1 MAEKK
6 TGGKAASTQK
16 KKTPPKKA
24 ASGKPASSTKKA
36 AAPKKPAPKQT
47 APKTAAKKNAPKQ
60 TPTKKAPPKKATQPK
75 QTPSVRKPPSPAEPQ
90 RRTIADRKVAWS
102 KVDKWSLARWLMM
115 IPLAIMGYSLS
126 FLYVGCSFAG
136 LVCFAFLGVL
146 LFYNLCA
153 ILEKTY
159 PYPTKVVKR
168 VFTVIFCIGILILG
182 VTEALIIKAS
192 FGDPDPG
199 CKYVVVLGA
208 KVRHDGP
215 SVSLQNRID
224 AAYDYLTAHPDT
236 IAVVTGGQGED
247 EPMTEA
253 ECMYRAL
260 IGRGIDPERVWM
272 EDKATSTWE
281 NLQFSLDLIEGK
293 TGTRPESIGI
303 ISSEYHLFRAGL
315 FADACQVESV
325 GIPAKT
331 TLKSQKFNHFMREV
345 AGVWHYILLGG
356 QYED

>member
-16 KKTPPKKA
+16 KKTPSKPAGSGKTGTSQKTA
-24 ASGKPASSTKKA
+24 AS
-36 AAPKKPAPKQT
+36 KKPA
-47 APKTAAKKNAPKQ
+47 AKTPAKKTSPKQ
-60 TPTKKAPPKKATQPK
+60 TPAKKAPPKKAAQPK
-75 QTPSVRKPPSPAEPQ
+75 KSQPVKKPVAPAAPQ
-90 RRTIADRKVAWS
+90 HRTIADRKVAWS
-102 KVDKWSLARWLMM
+102 KVDKWSLVRWLML
-115 IPLAIMGYSLS
+115 IPLGFFAFSFG
-126 FLYVGCSFAG
+126 FLYVGCSFTA
-136 LVCFAFLGVL
+136 LVCCAMIAVL
-146 LFYNLCA
+146 LFYNVCA

-159 PYPTKVVKR
+159 PHPTKVVKR
-168 VFTVIFCIGILILG
+168 VFTVLLCIGILILG

-192 FGDPDPG
+192 LGDPDPG

-224 AAYDYLTAHPDT
+224 AAYDYLTAHPDA
-236 IAVVTGGQGED
+236 IAVVSGGQGED

-253 ECMYRAL
+253 ECIYRAL
-260 IGRGIDPERVWM
+260 IGRGIDPERVWI

-281 NLQFSLDLIEGK
+281 NLQFSLDLIEEK
-293 TGTRPESIGI
+293 TGLRPETIGI

-331 TLKSQKFNHFMREV
+331 TLKSQKLNHFLREV

-356 QYED
+356 QYEN

>member
-6 TGGKAASTQK
+6 TGGKAAPTQK
-16 KKTPPKKA
+16 KKTPPKTT
-24 ASGKPASSTKKA
+24 ASKKT
-36 AAPKKPAPKQT
+36 AAPKKPA
-47 APKTAAKKNAPKQ
+47 ANTAAKRKAPKQ
-60 TPTKKAPPKKATQPK
+60 AQAKKTPPKKTSQTKKAPPAKKM
-75 QTPSVRKPPSPAEPQ
+75 PSPAESQ

-115 IPLAIMGYSLS
+115 IPLGILAFSLG
-126 FLYVGCSFAG
+126 FLYVGCSFAA
-136 LVCFAFLGVL
+136 LVCCAFMAVL
-146 LFYNLCA
+146 LFYNVCA

-159 PYPTKVVKR
+159 PHPTKVVKR

-236 IAVVTGGQGED
+236 IAVVSGGQGKD

-253 ECMYRAL
+253 KCMYDGL
-260 IGRGIDPERVWM
+260 IAKGIDPERIWM
-272 EDKATSTWE
+272 EDRATSTWE
-281 NLQFSLDLIEGK
+281 NLQFSLDLIEEK
-293 TGTRPESIGI
+293 TGTRLESIGI

-331 TLKSQKFNHFMREV
+331 TLKSQKFNHFLREV

>member
-16 KKTPPKKA
+16 KKTPPKQA
-24 ASGKPASSTKKA
+24 AKKTVAPKKA
-36 AAPKKPAPKQT
+36 APKPAAKKAPSKQTQAKKTPPRKTSQPKKAQPSKKPAP
-47 APKTAAKKNAPKQ
+47 
-60 TPTKKAPPKKATQPK
+60 
-75 QTPSVRKPPSPAEPQ
+75 PALPE

-102 KVDKWSLARWLMM
+102 NVDKWSLARWLLM
-115 IPLAIMGYSLS
+115 IPLGFLAFSLG
-126 FLYVGCSFAG
+126 FLFVGCSFSA
-136 LVCFAFLGVL
+136 LVCCAVMGVL
-146 LFYNLCA
+146 LFYNICA
-153 ILEKTY
+153 MVEKTY
-159 PYPTKVVKR
+159 PHPTKVVKR
-168 VFTVIFCIGILILG
+168 VFTVILCIGILILG

-199 CKYVVVLGA
+199 CQYVVVLGA

-224 AAYDYLTAHPDT
+224 AAYDYLTAHPDA
-236 IAVVTGGQGED
+236 IAIVSGGKGKD

-281 NLQFSLDLIEGK
+281 NLQFSLDLIEEK
-293 TGTRPESIGI
+293 TGVRPESIGI

-315 FADACQVESV
+315 FVDACQVESV

-356 QYED
+356 QYEN

>member
-16 KKTPPKKA
+16 KKTPSKPAGSGKTGTSQKTA
-24 ASGKPASSTKKA
+24 AS
-36 AAPKKPAPKQT
+36 KKPAT
-47 APKTAAKKNAPKQ
+47 KTPAKKTSPKQ
-60 TPTKKAPPKKATQPK
+60 TPAKKAPPKKAAQPK
-75 QTPSVRKPPSPAEPQ
+75 KSQPVKKPVAPAAPQ
-90 RRTIADRKVAWS
+90 YRTIADRKVAWS
-102 KVDKWSLARWLMM
+102 KVDKWSLARWLML
-115 IPLAIMGYSLS
+115 IPLGFFAFSFG
-126 FLYVGCSFAG
+126 FLYVGCSFTA
-136 LVCFAFLGVL
+136 LVCCAMIAVL
-146 LFYNLCA
+146 LFYNVCA
-153 ILEKTY
+153 MLEKTY
-159 PYPTKVVKR
+159 PHPTKVVKR
-168 VFTVIFCIGILILG
+168 VFTVLLCIGILILG

-192 FGDPDPG
+192 LGDPDPG

-224 AAYDYLTAHPDT
+224 AAYDYLTTHPDA
-236 IAVVTGGQGED
+236 IAVVSGGQGED

-253 ECMYRAL
+253 ECIYRAL
-260 IGRGIDPERVWM
+260 IGRGIDPERVWI
-272 EDKATSTWE
+272 EGKATSTWE
-281 NLQFSLDLIEGK
+281 NLQFSLDLIEEK
-293 TGTRPESIGI
+293 TGLRPETIGI

-331 TLKSQKFNHFMREV
+331 TLKSQKLNHFLREV

-356 QYED
+356 QYEN

>member
-16 KKTPPKKA
+16 KKSPQKQ
-24 ASGKPASSTKKA
+24 
-36 AAPKKPAPKQT
+36 AAPQKA
-47 APKTAAKKNAPKQ
+47 APKTAAKKPAPKQ
-60 TPTKKAPPKKATQPK
+60 TPTKKAPPKKPTTAKRAPQKQTVQPKKTQP
-75 QTPSVRKPPSPAEPQ
+75 VRKPVAPAEPQ

-102 KVDKWSLARWLMM
+102 KVDKWSLARWIML
-115 IPLAIMGYSLS
+115 IPLGFFAFSFG
-126 FLYVGCSFAG
+126 FLYVGCSFTA
-136 LVCFAFLGVL
+136 LVCLALMGVL
-146 LFYNLCA
+146 LFYNICA
-153 ILEKTY
+153 MLEKAY
-159 PYPTKVVKR
+159 PHPTKVVKR
-168 VFTVIFCIGILILG
+168 VFTVLLCIGILILG
-182 VTEALIIKAS
+182 VTEALILKAS

-224 AAYDYLTAHPDT
+224 AAYDYLTAHPDA
-236 IAVVTGGQGED
+236 IAIVSGGKGED

-253 ECMYRAL
+253 ECMYDGL
-260 IGRGIDPERVWM
+260 IARGINPERIWL

-281 NLQFSLDLIEGK
+281 NLQFSLDLIEEK
-293 TGTRPESIGI
+293 TGIRPESIGI

-315 FADACQVESV
+315 FADACRVESV

-331 TLKSQKFNHFMREV
+331 TLKSQKLNHFLREV
-345 AGVWHYILLGG
+345 AGVWHYILLG
-356 QYED
+356 